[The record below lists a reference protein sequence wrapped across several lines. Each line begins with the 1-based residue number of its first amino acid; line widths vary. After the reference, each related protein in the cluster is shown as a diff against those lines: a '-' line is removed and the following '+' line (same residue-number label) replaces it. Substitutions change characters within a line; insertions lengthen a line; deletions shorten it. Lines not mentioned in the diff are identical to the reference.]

1 MLGEKSIGNQGQARA
16 AAKRQGS
23 PQSFQQFQRIACKK
37 REFRAAKLPER
48 RELHRCDPNSFP
60 LMALDKFL
68 KYIIH
73 KAEKQSRNH
82 QNKTENKH
90 KSFGRTAVLRKEV
103 LGLQF
108 RPLEGKG

>member
-1 MLGEKSIGNQGQARA
+1 MLGAKSIDNQGQARA

-37 REFRAAKLPER
+37 RELRAAKLPER
-48 RELHRCDPNSFP
+48 KELHRGDPNSFP

-73 KAEKQSRNH
+73 KAEKQSRKQ
-82 QNKTENKH
+82 QNKRN
-90 KSFGRTAVLRKEV
+90 RK
-103 LGLQF
+103 
-108 RPLEGKG
+108 